1 MKSGE
6 GSGGRSQSTQWFAD
20 PEEPSWTLFKNGS
33 SIRLLIGNCV
43 VFIQKTYLPGRYVAI
58 SEGKII
64 ADAAS
69 FQELNSMLHN
79 MGRNSADVLVVQSG
93 IDYPDTVMIF
103 AQESPQ

>member
-1 MKSGE
+1 M
-6 GSGGRSQSTQWFAD
+6 D
-20 PEEPSWTLFKNGS
+20 PFQERQLNQAAYRQLHGH
-33 SIRLLIGNCV
+33 
-43 VFIQKTYLPGRYVAI
+43 IQKTYHPGRYVAI

-69 FQELNSMLHN
+69 FQELNSMLHA
-79 MGRNSADVLVVQSG
+79 MGHDSADVLVVQAG